1 MEKYYQ
7 NETEFLKDYNV
18 GDFKQLSMTT
28 DICILSVSEESTNNY
43 RKNNKKKMSVLLV
56 KREDY
61 PYKDKWCLPGGFVN
75 PETET
80 LEMCAKRILKQE
92 TNITD
97 IYIEQLYTFD
107 RIDRDPRCRVISTSY
122 IALIDKN
129 KLNIKLTPNASWF
142 NIVSYEDNG
151 NIISVILDNQKEQIS
166 FRITKTL
173 RPLSKDRYDFSIK
186 ENSKLAFDHPL
197 VIVSG
202 IERIKNKLNYTD
214 IVFNL
219 MPEYFTLGELQQVYE
234 VILGKKL
241 LDPAFRRII
250 ASKVEK
256 TNKMKNGSGHRPSAL
271 YKYKKWNEVT
281 MEEVIK
287 RLTELKKTIST
298 MESCTGGGI
307 ANAITNI
314 EGASEVLKFSA
325 VTYSNEFKIKMGVSK
340 DIIDKYTVYSM
351 PVANEMSKKISEYTN
366 SDYGIGI
373 TGKLNRVDEN
383 NPYGEDNIVYISIY
397 DASKDKFHNYTV
409 EVTEKSRKEN
419 KQLIID
425 LITGELLKI
434 LER

>member
-271 YKYKKWNEVT
+271 YKYKK
-281 MEEVIK
+281 
-287 RLTELKKTIST
+287 
-298 MESCTGGGI
+298 
-307 ANAITNI
+307 
-314 EGASEVLKFSA
+314 
-325 VTYSNEFKIKMGVSK
+325 
-340 DIIDKYTVYSM
+340 
-351 PVANEMSKKISEYTN
+351 
-366 SDYGIGI
+366 
-373 TGKLNRVDEN
+373 
-383 NPYGEDNIVYISIY
+383 
-397 DASKDKFHNYTV
+397 
-409 EVTEKSRKEN
+409 
-419 KQLIID
+419 
-425 LITGELLKI
+425 
-434 LER
+434 